1 MVETEEMSAKTKK
14 SSPSFKYDATYPAA
28 SSLGRGL
35 DPTSP
40 FISESSPPSCL
51 LTWYA
56 FISPTPHLSLPL
68 STVSL
73 FARMFAVCIAN
84 AVLCSLSLVFFLL
97 ALCACRCI
105 YRLSVY
111 VTVIQACSLSTAQL
125 VCVWTQSDKQLG
137 GFMYV
142 GRGWKI
148 GLGWWDLEARWH
160 FELDWEARWHLELD
174 LEARWHV
181 EWDLEARWH
190 FEWDLEARWHF
201 EWYLEA
207 GHILNDIWKQGD
219 TMNDIWKQGHILN

>member
-1 MVETEEMSAKTKK
+1 MSAKTMK
-14 SSPSFKYDATYPAA
+14 SSTSFKYDAAYPAA

-111 VTVIQACSLSTAQL
+111 VTVIQACSAGMCLNTVRQA
-125 VCVWTQSDKQLG
+125 
-137 GFMYV
+137 V
-142 GRGWKI
+142 GRVHVCGSWVEDWF
-148 GLGWWDLEARWH
+148 GLMRFGSEVT
-160 FELDWEARWHLELD
+160 F
-174 LEARWHV
+174 
-181 EWDLEARWH
+181 
-190 FEWDLEARWHF
+190 
-201 EWYLEA
+201 
-207 GHILNDIWKQGD
+207 
-219 TMNDIWKQGHILN
+219 